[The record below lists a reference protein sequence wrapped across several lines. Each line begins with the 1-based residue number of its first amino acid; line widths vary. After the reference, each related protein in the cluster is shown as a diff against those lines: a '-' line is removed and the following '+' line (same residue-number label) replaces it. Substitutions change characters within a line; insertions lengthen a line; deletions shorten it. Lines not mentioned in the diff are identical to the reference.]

1 MSANPNPIDEINQLE
16 IRALKQRI
24 DIHETIGDLKGKVND
39 AKAKLD
45 LPTNVR
51 AHFLGASLA
60 VSSLGLL
67 AGYSAAGLFTRH

>member
-1 MSANPNPIDEINQLE
+1 MSTNPNPIDQLE

-24 DIHETIGDLKGKVND
+24 DIHETIDDLKDKVK
-39 AKAKLD
+39 ATRAKLD

-60 VSSLGLL
+60 VSSLGVLV
-67 AGYSAAGLFTRH
+67 GYRAAGLFTRR